1 MPHARELPI
10 WDLPVRLFH
19 WLLAVAVVGAVLTA
33 QIGGNLMVWHGRL
46 GSLIL
51 GLIVFRLVWGVLGS
65 RTARFTAFV
74 RGPSAI
80 LAYLRGQWT
89 GLGHNPLGAL
99 SVLAL
104 LGSIGFQAV
113 SGHFADDD
121 IAFKGPLA
129 PLLDTHGRELATRL
143 HHLASNG
150 LYALVVL
157 HLLAI
162 GFYARVK
169 RQNLIRPMLTGRGPV
184 PEGQSGNSGG
194 SVAGFFVALCFALAA
209 VWGGQGGWIEVPPP
223 APPEAAPMHDW

>member
-1 MPHARELPI
+1 MMPARELPI

-19 WLLAVAVVGAVLTA
+19 WLLALAVAGAVVTA

-46 GSLIL
+46 GSVIL
-51 GLIVFRLVWGVLGS
+51 GLVVFRLVWGVVGS
-65 RTARFTAFV
+65 RTARFVAFV

-80 LAYLRGQWT
+80 RDYLRGQWT
-89 GLGHNPLGAL
+89 GIGHNPLGAL

-104 LGSIGFQAV
+104 LGIVGFQAV

-121 IAFKGPLA
+121 IAYKGPLA
-129 PLLDTHGRELATRL
+129 SLLDTHGRELATRL

-150 LYALVVL
+150 LYALVAL

-169 RQNLIRPMLTGRGPV
+169 RTNLVRPMLTGRGPGN
-184 PEGQSGNSGG
+184 PGQAGNSGG
-194 SVAGFFVALCFALAA
+194 SVAGFVVALCLALAA
-209 VWGGQGGWIEVPPP
+209 VLAGQGGWIAVPPP
-223 APPEAAPMHDW
+223 AAPEAAPMHDW